1 MIYKIG
7 SLSDLTGITISEEAK
22 EFLYYYANILSTEYG
37 EDRDIDNNFGGY
49 ILYATPGTTEKDI
62 KAYFD
67 YTENLLEY
75 VDTNNSVCVAVY
87 ITGDDYGVVIIMS
100 IDDAPPEIK
109 KEIKNKGE
117 EK

>member
-7 SLSDLTGITISEEAK
+7 RLKDLDVIPIEDDARV
-22 EFLYYYANILSTEYG
+22 FLLHYTSILSIEYG
-37 EDRDIDNNFGGY
+37 EDRSIDTALGGY
-49 ILYATPGTTEKDI
+49 IIYATSGSSTEEI

-67 YTENLLEY
+67 YTDNLLEY

-109 KEIKNKGE
+109 REIKNKGE